1 MTSSMRFW
9 FGWGVGLALLM
20 MLVVWGLLKWNLT
33 NYTQLVSDRLLLLGE
48 LRRGAVQEYFST
60 AEAEL
65 RFWGTNADILAGQ
78 AALVEI
84 WGSEPGA
91 AVAQQ
96 VRYSYTE
103 GNPSPAGFYL
113 NLDYAEDGTAY
124 SELHGRMHPRA
135 RLFVTERGY
144 YDFFLIGPEGDVF
157 YSVEKERDFA
167 TNLETGEWS
176 NSGLAEVFTRAKRER
191 KEGTVAISDMQTYG
205 PSDGEPAIFMATAM
219 HDDAGQFLGVIA
231 FQLPTDRILG
241 IMNYTSGMGET
252 GETYLVGQ
260 DYLMRSD
267 SRFTDESTVLSQ
279 VVKTPT
285 VDLAL
290 AGEQGVEFIQD
301 YRNVEVMSV
310 YLPIQVGDTR
320 WAIMAEI
327 DRDEIE
333 EGAARERPAMAGVLF
348 FVYGLSLWSVWYWQG
363 RQLPEDGVQ
372 LAGLDFPDGGDG
384 GGGFDG

>member
-1 MTSSMRFW
+1 
-9 FGWGVGLALLM
+9 
-20 MLVVWGLLKWNLT
+20 
-33 NYTQLVSDRLLLLGE
+33 
-48 LRRGAVQEYFST
+48 
-60 AEAEL
+60 
-65 RFWGTNADILAGQ
+65 
-78 AALVEI
+78 
-84 WGSEPGA
+84 
-91 AVAQQ
+91 
-96 VRYSYTE
+96 
-103 GNPSPAGFYL
+103 
-113 NLDYAEDGTAY
+113 
-124 SELHGRMHPRA
+124 MHPRA

-144 YDFFLIGPEGDVF
+144 YDFFLIGPEGDV
-157 YSVEKERDFA
+157 YYTVEKERDFA

-191 KEGTVAISDMQTYG
+191 KEGTIAVSDMQAYG

-260 DYLMRSD
+260 DHLMRSD
-267 SRFTDESTVLSQ
+267 SRFTDQSTVLSQ
-279 VVKTPT
+279 VVKTPA

-301 YRNVEVMSV
+301 YRGVEVMSV
-310 YLPIQVGDTR
+310 YLPMQVGDTR
-320 WAIMAEI
+320 WAVMAEI

-372 LAGLDFPDGGDG
+372 LAGLDFSDGGDG
-384 GGGFDG
+384 AGGFDG